1 MVGYVE
7 QLVVYSDRSGNV
19 VRLKDVA
26 KIRREYPQ
34 PSSYVTNN
42 GQKCLMLSV
51 EMKKG
56 RSITAMGADIEKVM
70 DEFKSTL
77 PSDVTIFTITDQ
89 TKVVN
94 DSVVNFLHELLIA
107 IAAVVIVIM
116 LFLPMRVA
124 LVAAST
130 IPISIFISLGL
141 FYAFGIELNTV
152 TLAAL
157 IVTLG
162 MIVDNS
168 IVIIDNYLEKI
179 GEGMSRWH
187 ASIQS
192 STHFFRSIFS
202 ATLAISITF
211 FPFLFIMTGMF
222 HDFLLSFPWSITLIL
237 GISLL
242 VASLLVPFMQFWFIR
257 KPLQTG
263 GKGFS
268 FLDILQKYYNKLLDS
283 LNIHP
288 AACNNIS

>member
-1 MVGYVE
+1 
-7 QLVVYSDRSGNV
+7 
-19 VRLKDVA
+19 
-26 KIRREYPQ
+26 
-34 PSSYVTNN
+34 
-42 GQKCLMLSV
+42 
-51 EMKKG
+51 MKKG

-94 DSVVNFLHELLIA
+94 DSVVNFLRELLIA

-168 IVIIDNYLEKI
+168 IVIIDSYMEMLAEA
-179 GEGMSRWH
+179 SRAGRH
-187 ASIQS
+187 LSAVPPIS
-192 STHFFRSIFS
+192 SSRYFRPR
-202 ATLAISITF
+202 L
-211 FPFLFIMTGMF
+211 P
-222 HDFLLSFPWSITLIL
+222 
-237 GISLL
+237 
-242 VASLLVPFMQFWFIR
+242 
-257 KPLQTG
+257 
-263 GKGFS
+263 
-268 FLDILQKYYNKLLDS
+268 
-283 LNIHP
+283 
-288 AACNNIS
+288 